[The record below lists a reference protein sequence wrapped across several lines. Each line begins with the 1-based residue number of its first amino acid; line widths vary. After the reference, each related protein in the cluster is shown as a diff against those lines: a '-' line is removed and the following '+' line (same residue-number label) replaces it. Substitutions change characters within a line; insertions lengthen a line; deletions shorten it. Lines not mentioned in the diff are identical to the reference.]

1 MARSLKTRAWR
12 KLTAEVASD
21 LGIELHAINNNAHV
35 ESLGSVVKWLLLD
48 NPSIALIEKE
58 AADIRRAAA
67 ELDDYEHYDCHGNG
81 TLQMANMITN
91 LTAESYYGV
100 YLRDIYVAL
109 VAICREIDRR
119 ATAEGMSYDDYAAK
133 QLEVSR

>member
-1 MARSLKTRAWR
+1 MTRSQKTRAWR

-35 ESLGSVVKWLLLD
+35 ESLGTVVKWILLD
-48 NPSIALIEKE
+48 NPSIAPIEKE
-58 AADIRRAAA
+58 AEDIIHATA

-81 TLQMANMITN
+81 TLQMANLVVN
-91 LTAESYYGV
+91 LTSKSYYGV
-100 YLRDIYVAL
+100 YLRDIYAAL
-109 VAICREIDRR
+109 VEICYEIDRR

>member
-1 MARSLKTRAWR
+1 MSRTPEIRAWR
-12 KLTAEVASD
+12 KLTSEVASD

-48 NPSIALIEKE
+48 NPSIAPIEKE
-58 AADIRRAAA
+58 AADIIHAAA
-67 ELDDYEHYDCHGNG
+67 ELDYDEHYECHGDG
-81 TLQMANMITN
+81 TLQMANLVVN
-91 LTAESYYGV
+91 LTSKSYYGV
-100 YLRDIYVAL
+100 YLRDIYTAL

-119 ATAEGMSYDDYAAK
+119 ATAEDMSYDDYAAK